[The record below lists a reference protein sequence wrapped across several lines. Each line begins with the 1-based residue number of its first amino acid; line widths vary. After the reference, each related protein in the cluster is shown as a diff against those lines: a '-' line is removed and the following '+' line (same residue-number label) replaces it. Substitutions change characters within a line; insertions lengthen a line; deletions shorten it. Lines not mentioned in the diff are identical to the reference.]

1 VHVQGKAL
9 PGLNTRALI
18 ETGEPTNA
26 ELVEKARSASRAS
39 QHNPPPH
46 QDPLT
51 QPPNTP
57 AAPSSD
63 LGCYL
68 PGGLGNRCPAY
79 RDNDDDPFS
88 SNTTHHGGG
97 NPPDPYGDPWAENQ
111 NDRNDN
117 GGREGSRLEGDPPKY
132 FEGDRNKTMD
142 FLVAF
147 KRFMIINQDS
157 AIAKDPYKKCAYFM
171 GCIRGQK
178 TRGWVQRNYDWLDRV
193 EEDPEELYGRSPWAI
208 LEEDFKRSFVDY
220 AQQEKAQDELQKLK
234 MTNANIDEYISEF
247 QMLGH

>member
-39 QHNPPPH
+39 QHDPLPH

-68 PGGLGNRCPAY
+68 PGGLGNRRPAY

-88 SNTTHHGGG
+88 SNTAHRGGG

-111 NDRNDN
+111 NDRNNN
-117 GGREGSRLEGDPPKY
+117 GGRGGSRLKGDPPKY
-132 FEGDRNKTMD
+132 FEGNRNKTMD

-147 KRFMIINQDS
+147 KRFMIINRDS

-171 GCIRGQK
+171 GRIRG
-178 TRGWVQRNYDWLDRV
+178 
-193 EEDPEELYGRSPWAI
+193 
-208 LEEDFKRSFVDY
+208 
-220 AQQEKAQDELQKLK
+220 
-234 MTNANIDEYISEF
+234 
-247 QMLGH
+247 